1 MCSTPPSDLQDIV
14 HWLTDPFQAEFMQRA
29 FLAAIIIGIV
39 APVVGTWVVLRRM
52 ANLGDAMSHGTLA
65 GVGIAYALG
74 VNVLFGAMGAGLIL
88 AVLLLTFSSNR
99 RLGQETVIAVL
110 GTAFFALG
118 VVVISRLDT
127 GVELTHFLFGRVLT
141 VQWSD
146 IALNLVLGG
155 IAVAVVLAMFGEL
168 RLATFDHVQAEQVGV
183 RVELVQTVLVLL
195 LAVVVVISL
204 RAVGTVM
211 AVTMLVTPAAT
222 ARLFTRTLQQMTLW
236 GVAFGVSE
244 GVVGL
249 MVSYHLS
256 SAPGATIGLVAATVF
271 AAVFAITLPRRMPH
285 HHRPLD

>member
-1 MCSTPPSDLQDIV
+1 MR
-14 HWLTDPFQAEFMQRA
+14 WLIDPFQTGFMQRA
-29 FLAAIIIGIV
+29 LVATVLIGVV

-52 ANLGDAMSHGTLA
+52 ANLGDAMAHGTLA
-65 GVGIAYALG
+65 GVGLAYAAG
-74 VNVLFGAMGAGLIL
+74 VNVVVGALGSG
-88 AVLLLTFSSNR
+88 VLLAALLLVFSSNR
-99 RLGQETVIAVL
+99 RLGQETVITVL

-146 IALNLVLGG
+146 IWLNLVLGTL
-155 IAVAVVLAMFGEL
+155 AVATVLVMFGEL

-183 RVELVQTVLVLL
+183 RVELVQAVLIIL

-211 AVTMLVTPAAT
+211 SVTMLVTPAAT
-222 ARLFTRTLQQMTLW
+222 ARLVARNLRHMTLL
-236 GVAFGVSE
+236 GVAFGVVE

-249 MVSYHLS
+249 MVSYHLGA
-256 SAPGATIGLVAATVF
+256 APGATIGLVSVAVFAVVF
-271 AAVFAITLPRRMPH
+271 AATLPRRMPH
-285 HHRPLD
+285 HHRPLG